1 MTRKQVFGASHVPLS
16 PAVRAGDFVF
26 ISGQV
31 PVGSDG
37 SVVDGG
43 IEPQTRQVL
52 ENVKAALA
60 LAGAGLEHVVKTT
73 VFLEDARDFGGMNK
87 VYATYFSKEPPTRST
102 LECRLMID
110 IKVEIEAVAYAP
122 LTKG

>member
-1 MTRKQVFGASHVPLS
+1 MHTPAANYSHVARVGNTLYL
-16 PAVRAGDFVF
+16 
-26 ISGQV
+26 SGQV
-31 PVGSDG
+31 PVGQNG

-60 LAGAGLEHVVKTT
+60 LAGAGMEHVVKTT

-87 VYATYFSKEPPTRST
+87 VYAAYFAKEPPARST

-122 LTKG
+122 LIKG

>member
-1 MTRKQVFGASHVPLS
+1 MTKKQVFGASHVPLS
-16 PAVRAGDFVF
+16 PAVRAGDFIF

-31 PVGSDG
+31 PVGADG
-37 SVVDGG
+37 SVVNGG

-60 LAGAGLEHVVKTT
+60 LAGAGMDHVVKTT
-73 VFLEDARDFGGMNK
+73 VFLEDARDFGAMNK
-87 VYATYFSKEPPTRST
+87 IYATYFGKEPPTRST

-110 IKVEIEAVAYAP
+110 IKVEIEAVAYMP